1 MNYNSLSDIID
12 FELLKISKNF
22 AIKSYK
28 DSIYRGEREN
38 SDRVGKGIMTY
49 TNGRVYEGEWL

>member
-12 FELLKISKNF
+12 FELLKIGKNF

-28 DSIYRGEREN
+28 DSIYRGEIEN
-38 SDRVGKGIMTY
+38 SERVGKGIMTY